1 MLDGKNMT
9 KKKNKKAQAPTRQIH
24 ENNQVEKM
32 ISNGGG
38 AAIADGED
46 LIYIS
51 PSRVRIWNNIVQNP
65 VLKSANIMFYYRTEI

>member
-1 MLDGKNMT
+1 VLDGKNMT
-9 KKKNKKAQAPTRQIH
+9 KKKNKKTQASTRQIH

-51 PSRVRIWNNIVQNP
+51 PSRVRI
-65 VLKSANIMFYYRTEI
+65 